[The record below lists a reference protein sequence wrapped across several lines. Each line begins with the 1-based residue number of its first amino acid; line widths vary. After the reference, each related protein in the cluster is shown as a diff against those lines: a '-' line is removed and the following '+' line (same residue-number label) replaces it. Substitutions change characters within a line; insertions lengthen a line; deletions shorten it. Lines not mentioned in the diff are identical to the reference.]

1 MKSKVLWSELAE
13 ETYLGILQY
22 YQAFSQS
29 AAENLE
35 AKVIALTDRLAEFKY
50 LCPPAPNLP
59 RYRKCVI
66 AQYTSVIYEVR
77 GATIYIAAFIDNRA
91 DHLY

>member
-1 MKSKVLWSELAE
+1 MKNKVLWSELAQ
-13 ETYLGILQY
+13 ETYLGILEY

-29 AAENLE
+29 AAEDLE

-59 RYRKCVI
+59 RYRKCVNNLPS
-66 AQYTSVIYEVR
+66 QTLSLTSISLSP
-77 GATIYIAAFIDNRA
+77 GWSA
-91 DHLY
+91 